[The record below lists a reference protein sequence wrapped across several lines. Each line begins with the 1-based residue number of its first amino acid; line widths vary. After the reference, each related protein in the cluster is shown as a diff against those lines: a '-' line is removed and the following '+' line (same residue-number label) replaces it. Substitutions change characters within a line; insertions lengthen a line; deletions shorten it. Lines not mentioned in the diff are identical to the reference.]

1 MIEPLKI
8 GCAVL
13 GGIALAAFFFIGL
26 WWTVRRGVVSRQPA
40 LLFLC
45 SMLLRTLVVVAGFY
59 YLSLGDW
66 RNLAGSLVGFVLAR
80 FVITR
85 AISASSHPKASL
97 QIGGVA

>member
-40 LLFLC
+40 VLFLC
-45 SMLLRTLVVVAGFY
+45 SMLLRTLVVMAGFY
-59 YLSLGDW
+59 WLSRGDW
-66 RNLAGSLVGFVLAR
+66 RNIAGSLVGFVLAR

-85 AISASSHPKASL
+85 ALSTSPQPKATL
-97 QIGGVA
+97 QLGGVA